1 MGYRLECPR
10 QGTRV
15 VSMCKLDE
23 YKDKDDDLQQQFASS
38 LFESISSRVIA
49 QLDRPLT
56 PVCNLTLAVITL
68 GPCSLGIG
76 ILGVEVGSIA
86 KDRQSRSCT

>member
-1 MGYRLECPR
+1 
-10 QGTRV
+10 
-15 VSMCKLDE
+15 MCKPDE
-23 YKDKDDDLQQQFASS
+23 YKDKDDDFQQQFASS

-49 QLDRPLT
+49 QLGGRPLT

-86 KDRQSRSCT
+86 KDRQSRSCI